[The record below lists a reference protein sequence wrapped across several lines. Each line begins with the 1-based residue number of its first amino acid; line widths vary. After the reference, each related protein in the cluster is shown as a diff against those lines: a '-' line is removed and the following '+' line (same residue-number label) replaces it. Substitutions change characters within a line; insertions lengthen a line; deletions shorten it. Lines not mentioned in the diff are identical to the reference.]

1 MIMPPKHMENISD
14 NLFFEDENGNIIP
27 FNPLE
32 VVNIE
37 NMDNQE
43 MIQASLL
50 NDMEFE
56 INLKDIAPADGLTRD
71 DLFLILFC
79 GCDIEKVKQ
88 NNWRKMH
95 GIPMRRKHE
104 NYNR

>member
-27 FNPLE
+27 LKQPEILNFGD
-32 VVNIE
+32 
-37 NMDNQE
+37 MGNQE
-43 MIQASLL
+43 MIQPSLID
-50 NDMEFE
+50 DMKLE
-56 INLKDIAPADGLTRD
+56 INIEGIAPENGLTTD

-79 GCDIEKVKQ
+79 GYDIDKVKQ

-95 GIPMRRKHE
+95 GIPMMRKI
-104 NYNR
+104 RK